1 MKIPKIIQLPSG
13 NWFCRLRLGGTSIP
27 ITCESE
33 TECIRV
39 AELIKAEYNAGKTH
53 VQRTPKETTLRNA
66 IAKYIADKSKT
77 LSPSTLRSY
86 KIYAD
91 NRFADYMDKKLPQI
105 KWQRMIDDEIVL
117 TSEKTVKN
125 AWALVSASLEHV
137 GYPKPKVTLAKTPVP
152 DLNFLQPDEIKLF
165 CADIK
170 GRSYEIPALLALHG
184 LRLSELRAL
193 DWKNVDLKNK
203 TMFIQGARVRGPDG
217 EVDKKTNKNSTSSR
231 YVPIL
236 IPQLETALKVVNNKT
251 GRVVSIGA
259 NTLLDDVKRSCKR
272 ADVTIC
278 TTHDL
283 RRSFASLCFF
293 LQIPS
298 KQIQEWGGW
307 KDDVV
312 LNKIYIKLSTASRT
326 ESKDKF
332 TKFFES
338 DNKKSAE
345 ENSPAQS

>member
-1 MKIPKIIQLPSG
+1 MKIPKVVQLPSG
-13 NWFCRLRLGGTSIP
+13 NWFCRLRLNGVSIP
-27 ITCESE
+27 ITAPTQAQC
-33 TECIRV
+33 
-39 AELIKAEYNAGKTH
+39 ELIAINKKSEILTGKTH
-53 VQRTPKETTLRNA
+53 VRRTPKETTLKNA
-66 IAKYIADKSKT
+66 VTKYIAEKTRT
-77 LSPSTLRSY
+77 LSPSTVRSY
-86 KIYAD
+86 TIYS
-91 NRFADYMDKKLPQI
+91 NTRFTAYQDMKLPQI
-105 KWQRMIDDEIVL
+105 KWQRMIDDELAIA
-117 TSEKTVKN
+117 SEKTVKN

-170 GRSYEIPALLALHG
+170 GRSYEIPALLAIHG

-193 DWKNVDLKNK
+193 DWKHVDLKNK

-236 IPQLETALKVVNNKT
+236 IPQLETALKAVNNKT
-251 GRVVSIGA
+251 GRVVTIGA

-272 ADVTIC
+272 ANVTIC

-307 KDDVV
+307 KDDVI
-312 LNKIYIKLSTASRT
+312 LNKIYIKLSTATRT

-332 TKFFES
+332 TKFFE
-338 DNKKSAE
+338 NKKSAE
-345 ENSPAQS
+345 E